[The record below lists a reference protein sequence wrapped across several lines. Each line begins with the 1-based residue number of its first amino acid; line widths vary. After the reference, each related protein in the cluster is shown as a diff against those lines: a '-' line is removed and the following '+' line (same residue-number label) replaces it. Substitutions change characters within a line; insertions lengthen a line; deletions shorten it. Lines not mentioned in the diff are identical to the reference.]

1 MFYFLLT
8 EVLAF
13 IELKFQRRR
22 KKGFAQLS
30 GFQLMTS
37 YLGLSLEN
45 DNGEETTSDKQ
56 NVQPITESFK
66 GQTASDLLL
75 YVNFTMTKEQMF

>member
-8 EVLAF
+8 EVLAL
-13 IELKFQRRR
+13 IELKFQRSR

-37 YLGLSLEN
+37 YLGPYLAN

-75 YVNFTMTKEQMF
+75 YVNFTMTKEKMF

>member
-13 IELKFQRRR
+13 IELKFQRRW

-30 GFQLMTS
+30 GLKLMTS
-37 YLGLSLEN
+37 YLGPSLAK
-45 DNGEETTSDKQ
+45 DNGGQTTSDRQ

-75 YVNFTMTKEQMF
+75 YVNFTMTKKQMF